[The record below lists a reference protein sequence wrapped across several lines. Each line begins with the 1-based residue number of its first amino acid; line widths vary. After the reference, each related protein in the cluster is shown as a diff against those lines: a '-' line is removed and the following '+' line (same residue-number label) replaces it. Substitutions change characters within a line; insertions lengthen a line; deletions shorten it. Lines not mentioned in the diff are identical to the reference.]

1 MEIKIAKGS
10 EDLIAIFIKY
20 LSSLNW
26 QPVIGNNIE
35 GNSHLT
41 NYLKRTEEW
50 GDGVLKSC
58 SN

>member
-1 MEIKIAKGS
+1 MEIKIAKGP
-10 EDLIAIFIKY
+10 EDLITIFIKY

-41 NYLKRTEEW
+41 DYL
-50 GDGVLKSC
+50 V
-58 SN
+58 